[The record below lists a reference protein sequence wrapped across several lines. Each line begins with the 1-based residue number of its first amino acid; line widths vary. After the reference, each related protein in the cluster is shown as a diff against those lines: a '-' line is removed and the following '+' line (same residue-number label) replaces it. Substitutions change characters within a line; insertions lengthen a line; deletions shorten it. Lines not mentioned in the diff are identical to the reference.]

1 MGNKES
7 LEEWK
12 SELSLKIGVGASQWK
27 REEKKDVTDREQ
39 REKKKQVRNRT
50 VNLGETTRC
59 EAESRER

>member
-39 REKKKQVRNRT
+39 REKKNR
-50 VNLGETTRC
+50 
-59 EAESRER
+59 

>member
-39 REKKKQVRNRT
+39 REKKKT
-50 VNLGETTRC
+50 GEKQDS
-59 EAESRER
+59 EFGGNYKV